1 MGWASRHAHQYGTIG
16 EQLAVVAVASL
27 EWVLLNCSMGK
38 KPLTIDEV
46 LSAHMVSYPFTVRDC
61 CLITDGGGAV
71 IMTTAERA
79 PSLKNRP
86 YMSSAAARR
95 LLMPIFEHAE
105 SDRDRGPEIGAR
117 GLRDRA
123 ARPWR
128 HRRRRAV

>member
-1 MGWASRHAHQYGTIG
+1 MGIAQPGG
-16 EQLAVVAVASL
+16 
-27 EWVLLNCSMGK
+27 MGK

-46 LSAHMVSYPFTVRDC
+46 LSARMVSYPFTVRDC

-105 SDRDRGPEIGAR
+105 SDRDRGPDIGAR